1 MNRDSYPAQPYPAG
15 YHPTA
20 PAYPP
25 APAHRTVRRRTAYA
39 AAAVAFVLGAVIG
52 AASAG
57 KSGGTDAA
65 RTPVSGNP
73 TVSAAA
79 SDAAAATHP
88 AVAAKAAAPPAAS
101 PAPAPA
107 ASIGPGTYA
116 VGADIKP
123 GLYKTSGP
131 NDSGIGMCY
140 WERSSSLSGDFKSI
154 IANGDPTGPTTV
166 QISASDR
173 GFKTDGCAPW
183 VKVG

>member
-1 MNRDSYPAQPYPAG
+1 MNRHSYPAQPYPTG
-15 YHPTA
+15 YQPTA

-25 APAHRTVRRRTAYA
+25 APRRRTVRRRTAYA

-57 KSGGTDAA
+57 KNGNADAA

-73 TVSAAA
+73 TA
-79 SDAAAATHP
+79 SGAAAATHP
-88 AVAAKAAAPPAAS
+88 VTAAKTAAPPAAS

-107 ASIGPGTYA
+107 ASIGPGTYV
-116 VGADIKP
+116 VGTDIKP

-131 NDSGIGMCY
+131 ADNGIGMCY

-154 IANGDPTGPTTV
+154 IANGDPAGPTTV
-166 QISASDR
+166 QISASDK

-183 VKVG
+183 VRIG